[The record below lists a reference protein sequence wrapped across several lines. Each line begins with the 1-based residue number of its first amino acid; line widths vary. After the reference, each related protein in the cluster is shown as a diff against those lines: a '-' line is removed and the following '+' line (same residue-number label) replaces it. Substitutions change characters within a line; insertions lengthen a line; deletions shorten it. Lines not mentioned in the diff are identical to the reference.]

1 MRMNPPKSRLRG
13 ASVAAAAALAFQA
26 CSGNDAPKPAAL
38 APSADGGDAA
48 RPATAKR
55 SLCVDGTSVDGTYP
69 QEEYGFAIGRTL
81 PNLSFDTAVGGLRLE
96 EYFEPCA
103 PTSRLLVLRVTAP
116 WCGSC
121 LWHAEHGKTLP
132 SLDVGARLIMVD
144 VLASDRDNLPP
155 RASDLDEWQT
165 LVGSGPRVAAD
176 PRARLLAV
184 NPTAAPLPLY
194 VLVDTKRMEVVNYLN
209 DPDPEF
215 LELRIRQE
223 LAAVDNAPVVR
234 EVESTKV
241 DGYFYRNQ
249 WELLQDM
256 KVPAAPPADA
266 TNSKADDPAAAALGE
281 KLFSETGFGSAAVS
295 CATCHEPG
303 KAFASDKPVAVG
315 AGTVDRNAPSVLLA
329 AYSRWQFWD
338 GRADS
343 LWMQALGP
351 LEAADEVASTRL
363 QVGHTVFA
371 KYRTEYEAIW
381 GAMPA
386 FDVAARFPASGKPG
400 DASWSAM
407 SSEDQTAATR
417 VFVNVGKSIAAFE
430 RTLRVKP
437 NRLDAY
443 AGGDTSALTTVEKQG
458 LFDFFVGGCIQC
470 HFGPRLTNDAFHNVR
485 FPTGRKDGQA
495 DRGRPDGVTALLAA
509 EFNSASQW
517 SDAQSSTKLAALEN
531 RIHPIGAFKTPTLR
545 GVANTAPYGH
555 GGSVPNLVEVT
566 ILYGKAGLEASDPR
580 AIGTIEPWVAKF
592 SEHHRPGIE
601 AILNVLTGT
610 RSE

>member
-1 MRMNPPKSRLRG
+1 MNPPKSRLRG

-400 DASWSAM
+400 DASWGAM

-443 AGGDTSALTTVEKQG
+443 AGGDTRALSTV
-458 LFDFFVGGCIQC
+458 
-470 HFGPRLTNDAFHNVR
+470 
-485 FPTGRKDGQA
+485 
-495 DRGRPDGVTALLAA
+495 
-509 EFNSASQW
+509 
-517 SDAQSSTKLAALEN
+517 
-531 RIHPIGAFKTPTLR
+531 
-545 GVANTAPYGH
+545 
-555 GGSVPNLVEVT
+555 
-566 ILYGKAGLEASDPR
+566 
-580 AIGTIEPWVAKF
+580 
-592 SEHHRPGIE
+592 
-601 AILNVLTGT
+601 
-610 RSE
+610 